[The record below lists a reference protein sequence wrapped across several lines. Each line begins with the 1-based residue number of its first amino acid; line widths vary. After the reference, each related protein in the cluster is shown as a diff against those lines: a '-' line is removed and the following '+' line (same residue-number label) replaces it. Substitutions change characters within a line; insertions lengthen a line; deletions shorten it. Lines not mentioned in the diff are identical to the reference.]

1 MHKATS
7 ALLRFTWVCGEE
19 AEKVAV
25 KVKMLK
31 NNIMTSFDNVL
42 YIIGNGFDLHHG
54 VLSSYRSFSLWLQ
67 RKNRVLYEKLNDVCM
82 ADYLWR
88 DFEGALPYVDR
99 NFFLGMGDLLLP
111 QGWTE
116 DDGYAELFMPQDY
129 VREEAEMLWDDI
141 VKWFRKWVLS
151 ISWHDGYDKKKV
163 MLDDQ
168 ARYITF
174 NYTPFLETQ
183 YGIPEENILYIHGR
197 RADRKHPPI
206 IGHDGRDTFDEWYER
221 APRPLKRHYRGK
233 HSMLPEVEMMTE
245 SVETFYSLSE
255 KPVERILRENQAF
268 FDDLYDVEYIY
279 VLGHSLGNV
288 DLPYFRAINQANDY
302 PERLSWK
309 VSYYSEEEK
318 TKLERI
324 MREMID
330 ENASLEMLTMTDL
343 QRVR

>member
-1 MHKATS
+1 
-7 ALLRFTWVCGEE
+7 
-19 AEKVAV
+19 
-25 KVKMLK
+25 
-31 NNIMTSFDNVL
+31 
-42 YIIGNGFDLHHG
+42 
-54 VLSSYRSFSLWLQ
+54 
-67 RKNRVLYEKLNDVCM
+67 
-82 ADYLWR
+82 
-88 DFEGALPYVDR
+88 
-99 NFFLGMGDLLLP
+99 
-111 QGWTE
+111 
-116 DDGYAELFMPQDY
+116 
-129 VREEAEMLWDDI
+129 
-141 VKWFRKWVLS
+141 
-151 ISWHDGYDKKKV
+151 
-163 MLDDQ
+163 
-168 ARYITF
+168 
-174 NYTPFLETQ
+174 
-183 YGIPEENILYIHGR
+183 
-197 RADRKHPPI
+197 
-206 IGHDGRDTFDEWYER
+206 
-221 APRPLKRHYRGK
+221 
-233 HSMLPEVEMMTE
+233 MMTE